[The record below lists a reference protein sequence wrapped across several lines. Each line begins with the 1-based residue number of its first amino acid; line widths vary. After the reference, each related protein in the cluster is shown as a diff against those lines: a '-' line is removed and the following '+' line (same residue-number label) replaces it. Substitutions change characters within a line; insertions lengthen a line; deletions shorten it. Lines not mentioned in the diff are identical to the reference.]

1 MKPFEL
7 RLAQEHSQTSRH
19 LKNLRIFIDD
29 ASRFNRL
36 PQQQR
41 ALMLEQVDVLSR
53 YVDILEE
60 RMTLLN
66 IPI

>member
-7 RLAQEHSQTSRH
+7 RLAQEHTRVSRH
-19 LKNLRIFIDD
+19 FRNLRLFIDD
-29 ASRFNRL
+29 AGRFNRL
-36 PQQQR
+36 PEEQR
-41 ALMLEQVDVLSR
+41 SLMLDQIDVLSQ
-53 YVDILEE
+53 YVEIIEK